1 MLLAIDTSTAQ
12 MGVALIDGEQ
22 LAVETIWSSR
32 VHHTVEL
39 APAVAELM
47 QRAGATMT
55 DLKAIGIAIGP
66 GSFTALRVG
75 LAMAKGLALARRLA
89 ILGVPT
95 LDILAA
101 GQPPSELPL
110 AAVLQAGR
118 GRIAVGWYR
127 MQTSEDIAP
136 VESAPDHETQWMPQ
150 GNAEIMTVD
159 ALAKSIAKPSLV
171 AGELSTDERQRLSRK
186 RVNVVLAP
194 LNRCVRRPSVL
205 AEMAWRRFRM
215 GQSDDLANLAPIYL
229 HRPEAAPA

>member
-12 MGVALIDGEQ
+12 VGVALIDGEQ

-47 QRAGATMT
+47 QRAGASMA
-55 DLKAIGIAIGP
+55 DLKAIAVAVGP

-101 GQPPSELPL
+101 GQPPSDLPL

-118 GRIAVGWYR
+118 NRIAVGWYR
-127 MQTSEDIAP
+127 TQTLEASDAGYRAGDAEAGWIMQGTP
-136 VESAPDHETQWMPQ
+136 
-150 GNAEIMTVD
+150 EITTVD
-159 ALAKSIAKPSLV
+159 ALAKSIAKPSMI
-171 AGELSTDERQRLSRK
+171 AGELTTDERQRLSRK
-186 RVNVVLAP
+186 RVNVLLAP
-194 LNRCVRRPSVL
+194 LNRCVRRPSLL
-205 AEMAWRRFRM
+205 AEIAWRRFRA
-215 GQSDDLANLAPIYL
+215 GQSDDLAALAPIYL
-229 HRPEAAPA
+229 HSPEPTPA

>member
-12 MGVALIDGEQ
+12 VGVALIDGEQ

-47 QRAGATMT
+47 QRAGASMT
-55 DLKAIGIAIGP
+55 DLKAIGVALGP

-89 ILGVPT
+89 IVGVPT
-95 LDILAA
+95 LDVLAA
-101 GQPPSELPL
+101 GQPPSDLPL

-118 GRIAVGWYR
+118 NRIAVGWYKV
-127 MQTSEDIAP
+127 QTLEGSECGG
-136 VESAPDHETQWMPQ
+136 SAAEAEARWILQ
-150 GNAEIMTVD
+150 GSLEIMTVD
-159 ALAKSIAKPSLV
+159 ALAKSIARPSMV
-171 AGELSTDERQRLSRK
+171 AGELTTDERQRLSRK

-194 LNRCVRRPSVL
+194 LNRCVRRPSLL
-205 AEMAWRRFRM
+205 AEIAWRRFRA
-215 GQSDDLANLAPIYL
+215 GQSDDLATLAPMYL
-229 HRPEAAPA
+229 HRPEPPPA

>member
-12 MGVALIDGEQ
+12 VGVALIDGEQ

-47 QRAGATMT
+47 QRAGAGMA
-55 DLKAIGIAIGP
+55 DLKAIGVAVGP

-101 GQPPSELPL
+101 GQPPSDLPL

-118 GRIAVGWYR
+118 NRIAVGWYR
-127 MQTSEDIAP
+127 TQTLEASDAGYSAGDAEAGWIMQGKP
-136 VESAPDHETQWMPQ
+136 
-150 GNAEIMTVD
+150 EITTVD
-159 ALAKSIAKPSLV
+159 ALAKSIAKPSMI
-171 AGELSTDERQRLSRK
+171 AGELTTDERQRLSRK
-186 RVNVVLAP
+186 RVNVLLAP
-194 LNRCVRRPSVL
+194 LNRCVRRPSLL
-205 AEMAWRRFRM
+205 AEIAWRRFRA
-215 GQSDDLANLAPIYL
+215 GQSDDLAALAPIYL
-229 HRPEAAPA
+229 HSPEPTPA

>member
-1 MLLAIDTSTAQ
+1 MLLAIDSSTAQ
-12 MGVALIDGEQ
+12 VGVALIDGEQ

-47 QRAGATMT
+47 QRVGAKMD
-55 DLKAIGIAIGP
+55 DLSAIGIALGP

-75 LAMAKGLALARRLA
+75 LAMAKGLALARRLT

-101 GQPPSELPL
+101 GQPPSDLPL

-118 GRIAVGWYR
+118 NRIAVGWYK
-127 MQTSEDIAP
+127 MQTLEGN
-136 VESAPDHETQWMPQ
+136 ESGAAAVDEEASWISQ
-150 GNAEIMTVD
+150 GKPEIMTVD
-159 ALAKSIAKPSLV
+159 ALAKSIARPSMV
-171 AGELSTDERQRLSRK
+171 AGELTTDERQRLMRK

-194 LNRCVRRPSVL
+194 MNRCVRRPSLL
-205 AEMAWRRFRM
+205 AEIAWRRFRA
-215 GQSDDLANLAPIYL
+215 GQSDDLATLGPMYL
-229 HRPEAAPA
+229 HTPEPAPA

>member
-12 MGVALIDGEQ
+12 VGVALIDGEQ

-39 APAVAELM
+39 APAVAQLM
-47 QRAGATMT
+47 QRAGADMT
-55 DLKAIGIAIGP
+55 DLKAIGIALGP

-75 LAMAKGLALARRLA
+75 LAMAKGLALARKLA

-101 GQPPSELPL
+101 GQPPSDLPL

-118 GRIAVGWYR
+118 SRIAVGWYK
-127 MQTSEDIAP
+127 MQALEGR
-136 VESAPDHETQWMPQ
+136 EGGETAVAAEARWMLQARP
-150 GNAEIMTVD
+150 EIMTVD
-159 ALAKSIAKPSLV
+159 ALARSIDRPSMV
-171 AGELSTDERQRLSRK
+171 AGELSADERQRLSRK

-194 LNRCVRRPSVL
+194 LNRCVRRPSLL
-205 AEMAWRRFRM
+205 AEIAWRRFRA
-215 GQSDDLANLAPIYL
+215 GESDDLTTLAPIYL
-229 HRPEAAPA
+229 HRPEPAPA

>member
-1 MLLAIDTSTAQ
+1 
-12 MGVALIDGEQ
+12 LIDGEQ

-47 QRAGATMT
+47 QRAGASMT
-55 DLKAIGIAIGP
+55 DLKAIGVALGP

-101 GQPPSELPL
+101 GQPPSDLPL

-118 GRIAVGWYR
+118 NRIAVGWYK
-127 MQTSEDIAP
+127 MQ
-136 VESAPDHETQWMPQ
+136 APDGPEGGDNAGDAEARWSMQ
-150 GNAEIMTVD
+150 GKPEIMTVD
-159 ALAKSIAKPSLV
+159 ALAKSIAKPSMV
-171 AGELSTDERQRLSRK
+171 AGELTTDERQRLSRK

-194 LNRCVRRPSVL
+194 LNRCVRRPSLL
-205 AEMAWRRFRM
+205 AEIAWRRFRA
-215 GQSDDLANLAPIYL
+215 GESDDLANLAPIYL
-229 HRPEAAPA
+229 HTPEPAPA

>member
-1 MLLAIDTSTAQ
+1 MLLAIDSSTAQ
-12 MGVALIDGEQ
+12 VGVALIDGEQ

-47 QRAGATMT
+47 QRVGAKMD
-55 DLKAIGIAIGP
+55 DLRAIGIALGP

-75 LAMAKGLALARRLA
+75 LALAKGLALARRLT

-101 GQPPSELPL
+101 GQPPSDLPL

-118 GRIAVGWYR
+118 SRIAVGWYR
-127 MQTSEDIAP
+127 MQTLEGN
-136 VESAPDHETQWMPQ
+136 ESGAISVDDEASWISQ
-150 GNAEIMTVD
+150 GKPEIMTVD
-159 ALAKSIAKPSLV
+159 ALAKSIARPSMV
-171 AGELSTDERQRLSRK
+171 AGELTTDERQRLLRK

-194 LNRCVRRPSVL
+194 MNRCVRRPSLL
-205 AEMAWRRFRM
+205 AEIAWRRFRA
-215 GQSDDLANLAPIYL
+215 GQSDDPTTLGPMYL
-229 HRPEAAPA
+229 HTPESVPA

>member
-22 LAVETIWSSR
+22 LTVETIWSSR

-47 QRAGATMT
+47 QRAGASMT
-55 DLKAIGIAIGP
+55 DLKAVGVAVGP

-75 LAMAKGLALARRLA
+75 LSLAKGLALARRLA
-89 ILGVPT
+89 IFGVPT

-101 GQPPSELPL
+101 GQPPSDLPL

-118 GRIAVGWYR
+118 ARIAVGWYR
-127 MQTSEDIAP
+127 LQASGRSDGD
-136 VESAPDHETQWMPQ
+136 ESTEAAEPQWVAQ
-150 GNAEIMTVD
+150 GSPEIMTVD
-159 ALAKSIAKPSLV
+159 ALSKSIAKPSLV
-171 AGELSTDERQRLSRK
+171 AGELSADERQRLSRK

-194 LNRCVRRPSVL
+194 LNRCVRRPSLL
-205 AEMAWRRFRM
+205 AEIAWRRYRA
-215 GQSDDLANLAPIYL
+215 GHSDDLASLAPTYL
-229 HRPEAAPA
+229 HRPEAASA

>member
-12 MGVALIDGEQ
+12 VGVALIDGEQ

-47 QRAGATMT
+47 QRAGASMA
-55 DLKAIGIAIGP
+55 DLRAIGVAVGP

-101 GQPPSELPL
+101 GQPPSDLPL

-118 GRIAVGWYR
+118 NRVAVGWYKLQALEGR
-127 MQTSEDIAP
+127 EGGDSAADSEARWIMQGKP
-136 VESAPDHETQWMPQ
+136 
-150 GNAEIMTVD
+150 EIMTVD
-159 ALAKSIAKPSLV
+159 ALAKSIAKPSMI
-171 AGELSTDERQRLSRK
+171 AGELTTDERQRLSRK

-194 LNRCVRRPSVL
+194 LNRCVRRPSLL
-205 AEMAWRRFRM
+205 AEIAWRRFRA
-215 GQSDDLANLAPIYL
+215 GQSDDLAALAPIYL
-229 HRPEAAPA
+229 HSPEPTPA